1 MALANTLVRDQRWM
15 RILSKLQPKLA
26 NFTKSRAVRLLA
38 IASLKQISGLEGS
51 ACICSSWC
59 VHPGVSQ
66 VSTTPAQVIFC
77 GPILCLQDDSPER
90 VMMLL
95 QSSPVL
101 SAYGYITSGATLLS
115 VPEGLSIANAS
126 LQHRLVDLEITMDHE
141 QAYPHTQPAHPPLS
155 TIDRHLSRVRPPC
168 PTFHQ

>member
-1 MALANTLVRDQRWM
+1 MYMFILV
-15 RILSKLQPKLA
+15 
-26 NFTKSRAVRLLA
+26 
-38 IASLKQISGLEGS
+38 
-51 ACICSSWC
+51 CSSWC
-59 VHPGVSQ
+59 QPGE
-66 VSTTPAQVIFC
+66 STTPAQVIFC

-168 PTFHQ
+168 PTFHPVIARCRHSPSGAVRQYSEASGPLQPPSH